1 MLFWLNVCS
10 EGGKFNIHSIDELEN
25 WVITTFFFSIIADQ
39 IIKIIKMV
47 PINLITEPT
56 DEIMFHFEKKSG

>member
-10 EGGKFNIHSIDELEN
+10 EGGKFNIHSMDEFVN
-25 WVITTFFFSIIADQ
+25 WVIIIFFFSIIEDQ
-39 IIKIIKMV
+39 IIKIIKPT
-47 PINLITEPT
+47 PISLITDPI